1 MINCIVI
8 DDEPLARNVL
18 EKYIRA
24 HPQLNLQKTCINAK
38 EAYGIIQVLKPDL
51 IFLDIQ
57 MPAISGID
65 LVKSLK
71 VPPPFIFTTAYSEFA
86 SVSYELDAVD
96 YLLKP
101 ITLERFEKSIDKF
114 LKISGTEKASQ
125 EKNYIYIKSNGNL
138 IKVFYNDILYAQSMK
153 DYIKIVTVKGPIIT
167 LLTLKSLIELL
178 PATQFIQTHRS
189 YLVNTLYVSER
200 GKGVLIINGHSVP
213 IGEKFREQIVL

>member
-8 DDEPLARNVL
+8 DDEPLARDVL
-18 EKYIRA
+18 EKYIIT

-38 EAYGIIQVLKPDL
+38 EAYAVMQLLKPDL

-65 LVKSLK
+65 LIKSLK
-71 VPPPFIFTTAYSEFA
+71 KPPPFILTTAFSEFA

-101 ITLERFEKSIDKF
+101 ITQERFQKSIDKF
-114 LKISGTEKASQ
+114 LKITGTEKTVP

-153 DYIKIVTVKGPIIT
+153 DYIKIYTSKGQIIT
-167 LLTLKSLIELL
+167 LLTLKSLLELL
-178 PATQFIQTHRS
+178 PISQFIQTHRS
-189 YLVNTLYVSER
+189 YLVNTLYVTEIK
-200 GKGVLIINGHSVP
+200 KGAILLNNISIP
-213 IGEKFREQIVL
+213 IGEKFKGQIIK

>member
-8 DDEPLARNVL
+8 DDEPLARDVL
-18 EKYIRA
+18 EKYIRG
-24 HPQLNLQKTCINAK
+24 HQQLSLQKTCNNAK
-38 EAYGIIQVLKPDL
+38 EAYGVIQVLKPDL

-65 LVKSLK
+65 LIKSLNA
-71 VPPPFIFTTAYSEFA
+71 PPPFIFTTAYSEFA

-101 ITLERFEKSIDKF
+101 ITKERFEKSIDKF
-114 LKISGTEKASQ
+114 LKISRTEKLAPA
-125 EKNYIYIKSNGNL
+125 KNYIYLKSNGHL
-138 IKVFYNDILYAQSMK
+138 IKFFYNDILYAQSMK
-153 DYIKIVTVKGPIIT
+153 DYIKIVTVKDQIVT

-189 YLVNTLYVSER
+189 YLVNTLYVSELR
-200 GKGVLIINGHSVP
+200 KGAIILNGYSIP
-213 IGEKFREQIVL
+213 IGEKFRDKIIL